1 VGTWVSVW
9 LLITD
14 NHLVNIHK
22 LPWDIV
28 GVIDIAADKHSVGP
42 IEERG
47 DFKGTTAWGSS
58 IFILRCPLSN
68 LWCELFKKLNDGRAQ
83 PPISA
88 DGESMFLVLVL
99 KTPCRTLFSKYTL
112 KDIRR
117 LRW

>member
-47 DFKGTTAWGSS
+47 DFKG
-58 IFILRCPLSN
+58 
-68 LWCELFKKLNDGRAQ
+68 DY
-83 PPISA
+83 
-88 DGESMFLVLVL
+88 SMGFLHFHTEMPAL
-99 KTPCRTLFSKYTL
+99 
-112 KDIRR
+112 
-117 LRW
+117 